1 MAGPKIIESDSQA
14 GDWRI
19 AIVASRY
26 NRDIGE
32 RLLAGC
38 LRTLTGRGIRAER
51 ITVVRVP
58 GAFEIPLAVK
68 TVAESRTA
76 DAVVALGAV
85 VRGETPH
92 FDFIAAECARGV
104 AAVAVATGV
113 PVSFGVLTVDT
124 IDQAL
129 DRSGDDE
136 SNKGSEAAAAAL
148 EMAGLMRNLAQ

>member
-1 MAGPKIIESDSQA
+1 MAGPKIIEADA
-14 GDWRI
+14 KVGDWRI

-26 NRDIGE
+26 NREIVE

-38 LRTLTGRGIRAER
+38 LRTLTGRGLRPER

-68 TVAESRTA
+68 TLAERRAA
-76 DAVVALGAV
+76 DAVIAIGAV

-129 DRSGDDE
+129 DRSGEDE
-136 SNKGSEAAAAAL
+136 SNKGSEAAASAL
-148 EMAGLMRNLAQ
+148 EMASIMSKLAP

>member
-1 MAGPKIIESDSQA
+1 MAEPEVIEADARA

-19 AIVASRY
+19 GVVASRY
-26 NRDIGE
+26 NRQVVE
-32 RLLAGC
+32 RLIAGC
-38 LRTLTGRGIRAER
+38 LRTLIGRGIRADR
-51 ITVVRVP
+51 ITIVRVP
-58 GAFEIPLAVK
+58 GAFEIPLAAKALADRRV
-68 TVAESRTA
+68 A
-76 DAVVALGAV
+76 DAIVTLGAI
-85 VRGETPH
+85 VRGETRH

-104 AAVAVATGV
+104 AGVATAAGV

-148 EMAGLMRNLAQ
+148 EMIGILRKLAP

>member
-1 MAGPKIIESDSQA
+1 MAGAKVIEADAKA

-26 NRDIGE
+26 NRDIVE

-38 LRTLTGRGIRAER
+38 LRTLAGRGIRADR

-68 TVAESRTA
+68 TLAERRAA
-76 DAVVALGAV
+76 DAIVTIGAV

-92 FDFIAAECARGV
+92 FEFIAAECARGV
-104 AAVAVATGV
+104 AGVAVATGV

-136 SNKGSEAAAAAL
+136 SNKGSEAAASAL
-148 EMAGLMRNLAQ
+148 EMASVMRKLAP

>member
-1 MAGPKIIESDSQA
+1 MAEPGLIEADIKA

-26 NRDIGE
+26 NRQVVE
-32 RLLAGC
+32 RLIAGC
-38 LRTLTGRGIRAER
+38 LRTLVGRGIRADR
-51 ITVVRVP
+51 VTVVRVP
-58 GAFEIPLAVK
+58 GAFEIPLA
-68 TVAESRTA
+68 ARALADGRSA
-76 DAVVALGAV
+76 DAVVTLGAI

-92 FDFIAAECARGV
+92 FDFIAAECVRGISSI
-104 AAVAVATGV
+104 AIDTGV

-124 IDQAL
+124 MDQAM

-148 EMAGLMRNLAQ
+148 EMISILRKLAP